1 METKIILHTP
11 IDTDVYYNIGID
23 FMPQSII
30 GTNRITN
37 RDETLIRLSKGIR
50 LDNRYIKDYKI
61 VCLNNE
67 TIITIQC

>member
-1 METKIILHTP
+1 METKIILNTI
-11 IDTDVYYNIGID
+11 IDTKEYYNIGID

-37 RDETLIRLSKGIR
+37 RDETIIRLSKGIR

-67 TIITIQC
+67 TQITILC

>member
-1 METKIILHTP
+1 METKIILNTI

-23 FMPQSII
+23 FGPQCIV
-30 GTNRITN
+30 GTNKRTN
-37 RDETLIRLSKGIR
+37 KDIILIRLSKGIR

-67 TIITIQC
+67 TIIEILC

>member
-1 METKIILHTP
+1 METKIILNTI

-23 FMPQSII
+23 FGPQCIV
-30 GTNRITN
+30 GTNKRTN
-37 RDETLIRLSKGIR
+37 KDIILIRLSKGIR

-67 TIITIQC
+67 TQITILC

>member
-1 METKIILHTP
+1 METKIILNTI

-23 FMPQSII
+23 FGPQCIV
-30 GTNRITN
+30 GTNKRTN
-37 RDETLIRLSKGIR
+37 KDIILIRLNKGIR

-67 TIITIQC
+67 TIIEILC

>member
-1 METKIILHTP
+1 METKIILNAI

-23 FMPQSII
+23 FMPQCII

-50 LDNRYIKDYKI
+50 LDNRYIKDYTI
-61 VCLNNE
+61 VCSNNE
-67 TIITIQC
+67 TIIEIIC

>member
-1 METKIILHTP
+1 METQIILNTP
-11 IDTDVYYNIGID
+11 IDTKLYYNIGID
-23 FMPQSII
+23 FMPQCII
-30 GTNRITN
+30 GTHRITN

-50 LDNRYIKDYKI
+50 LDNRYIKDYKV

>member
-1 METKIILHTP
+1 METKIILHTI

-23 FMPQSII
+23 FGPQCIV
-30 GTNRITN
+30 GTNKRTN
-37 RDETLIRLSKGIR
+37 KDIILIRLNKGIR

-67 TIITIQC
+67 TQITILC

>member
-50 LDNRYIKDYKI
+50 LDNRYIKDYKV

-67 TIITIQC
+67 TIIEIIC

>member
-67 TIITIQC
+67 TIIEIIC

>member
-1 METKIILHTP
+1 METKIILNTI

-23 FMPQSII
+23 FGPQCII
-30 GTNRITN
+30 GTHKITN
-37 RDETLIRLSKGIR
+37 KDIILIRLNKGIR

-67 TIITIQC
+67 TQITILC

>member
-1 METKIILHTP
+1 METKIILHTI

-23 FMPQSII
+23 FGPQCII
-30 GTNRITN
+30 GTNRRTN
-37 RDETLIRLSKGIR
+37 KDETIRRLSKGIR
-50 LDNRYIKDYKI
+50 LDNRYIKDYKV